1 MSTRH
6 RPAASRTMAIRTGR
20 TQTGSAGRPRTSERA
35 RPRTSK
41 PAGRG
46 GAAVEVDMTSTVAAA
61 CKSRLL
67 KREDEA
73 KTVPQRIRNGRPHE
87 AVALGPEPIPDFAP
101 ASWAP
106 APPVNPGFDPA
117 SWAPEPPV

>member
-6 RPAASRTMAIRTGR
+6 RPAASRTMAIRAGR
-20 TQTGSAGRPRTSERA
+20 THAGSAGRPRTSERA

-46 GAAVEVDMTSTVAAA
+46 GAAVEVDMGSTVAAA

-67 KREDEA
+67 NREEEA
-73 KTVPQRIRNGRPHE
+73 KTLPQRIRNARLTEVAPPAALE
-87 AVALGPEPIPDFAP
+87 AVTLHCTLRPRSLRVMPSLRPVAP
-101 ASWAP
+101 
-106 APPVNPGFDPA
+106 
-117 SWAPEPPV
+117 